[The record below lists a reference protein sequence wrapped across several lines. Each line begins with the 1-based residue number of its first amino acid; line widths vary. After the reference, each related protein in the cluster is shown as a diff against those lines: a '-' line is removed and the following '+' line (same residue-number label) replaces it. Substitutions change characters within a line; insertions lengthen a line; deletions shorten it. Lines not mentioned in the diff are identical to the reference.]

1 MFKMKLFKY
10 KTIIFD
16 CDGVLL
22 NSNQIKSEA
31 FYQTALPAGEK
42 YAAELLD
49 FHRNH
54 GGISRNKKFEYF
66 LNRIVATKKNRLEL
80 PALLETYANLVV
92 DKLLKSEVSEGL
104 DLLRDKTSEAT
115 WFVISGGNELEI
127 KEVFSEK
134 RIAQYFNGG
143 IFGSPKSKDDIF
155 KELIEEGRIKFPA
168 IYFGDS
174 RYDHEVAVKNSVDFV
189 FVSNWTEF
197 ADWRAYCSDNQ
208 LPNIDK
214 LANVIS

>member
-1 MFKMKLFKY
+1 MESLKY

-31 FYQTALPAGEK
+31 FYQTALPTGEGH
-42 YAAELLD
+42 ATELLD

-66 LNRIVATKKNRLEL
+66 LDSIVKDGKSRFEL
-80 PALLETYANLVV
+80 SDLLETYAQLVV
-92 DKLLKSEVSEGL
+92 DKLIDSEQCEDL
-104 DLLRDKTSEAT
+104 DLLKKKTSKAK
-115 WFVISGGNELEI
+115 WCVISGGNESEI
-127 KEVFSEK
+127 KEVFQKKGISH
-134 RIAQYFNGG
+134 YFSGG

-155 KELIEEGRIKFPA
+155 RELIEEGLIEFPA

-174 RYDHEVAVKNSVDFV
+174 RYDHEIASKHSVDFI

-197 ADWRAYCSDNQ
+197 ADWKTYCSDNQ
-208 LPNIDK
+208 LITIDK
-214 LANVIS
+214 LENAIPFFD